1 MRDKEKYGKLVFQQ
15 TVFDSDDE
23 DEDAGNTPLHV
34 ACKWNQMDLVE
45 FFYEIGGD
53 QLVKIKNKDGY
64 DSIEF
69 SFGEN

>member
-1 MRDKEKYGKLVFQQ
+1 
-15 TVFDSDDE
+15 
-23 DEDAGNTPLHV
+23 
-34 ACKWNQMDLVE
+34 MDLVE